1 MAQVEE
7 KVNLKVDMASPKQ
20 YHPTVKGVL
29 EWANSELEHVGRIVS
44 VEDPDL
50 QYSYAMST
58 VNGMAYLK
66 DALYELV
73 NDPKYSTHKE
83 DLLRVHDA
91 VIRTMKHLVKDF
103 NIDLTAIKAF
113 NTKKVLSNSN
123 FTYLKNSNKENKP
136 NNNNNK
142 EKKSNSNTNKENK
155 PNNNNTNKANK
166 RNSKTRKN
174 RK

>member
-1 MAQVEE
+1 
-7 KVNLKVDMASPKQ
+7 MASPKE

-44 VEDPDL
+44 VEAPDR

-73 NDPKYSTHKE
+73 NDPKYSAHKE
-83 DLLRVHDA
+83 DLLRVHGA

-113 NTKKVLSNSN
+113 NTKKVLSNRN
-123 FTYLKNSNKENKP
+123 FNYLKNTNKVEKT
-136 NNNNNK
+136 NNK
-142 EKKSNSNTNKENK
+142 AEKTN
-155 PNNNNTNKANK
+155 NKAEKTNNK
-166 RNSKTRKN
+166 VEKTNNKAEKTTNKTRKN
-174 RK
+174 RKI

>member
-1 MAQVEE
+1 
-7 KVNLKVDMASPKQ
+7 MASPKE
-20 YHPTVKGVL
+20 YHPTVRGVL

-50 QYSYAMST
+50 QYSYALST

-83 DLLRVHDA
+83 DLLRVHGA

-113 NTKKVLSNSN
+113 NTRKVLSNRN
-123 FTYLKNSNKENKP
+123 FTYLKNTNKSEKSNNKSNNKSENKS
-136 NNNNNK
+136 NNK
-142 EKKSNSNTNKENK
+142 TNNKSNN
-155 PNNNNTNKANK
+155 
-166 RNSKTRKN
+166 KTRKN
-174 RK
+174 RKN

>member
-1 MAQVEE
+1 
-7 KVNLKVDMASPKQ
+7 MASPKE
-20 YHPTVKGVL
+20 YHPTVRGVL

-83 DLLRVHDA
+83 DLLRVHGA

-113 NTKKVLSNSN
+113 NTRKVLSNRN
-123 FTYLKNSNKENKP
+123 FNYLKNTNKVGKTNNKAEKLNNKAGKP
-136 NNNNNK
+136 NNK
-142 EKKSNSNTNKENK
+142 AEK
-155 PNNNNTNKANK
+155 PNNKTEKPNNKAGKPN
-166 RNSKTRKN
+166 NKTRKN
-174 RK
+174 RQI

>member
-1 MAQVEE
+1 
-7 KVNLKVDMASPKQ
+7 MASPKQ
-20 YHPTVKGVL
+20 YHPTVKGIF

-66 DALYELV
+66 DAIYELV
-73 NDPKYSTHKE
+73 NDPKYSMHKE
-83 DLLRVHDA
+83 DLLRLHGS
-91 VIRTMKHLVKDF
+91 VIRAMKHLVKDY

-113 NTKKVLSNSN
+113 NTRKVLSNRN
-123 FTYLKNSNKENKP
+123 FTYLKNR
-136 NNNNNK
+136 
-142 EKKSNSNTNKENK
+142 T
-155 PNNNNTNKANK
+155 K
-166 RNSKTRKN
+166 RAKHKTRKN

>member
-1 MAQVEE
+1 
-7 KVNLKVDMASPKQ
+7 MASPKQ
-20 YHPTVKGVL
+20 YHPTVRGVL

-83 DLLRVHDA
+83 DLLRVHGA

-103 NIDLTAIKAF
+103 NIDLDAIKAF
-113 NTKKVLSNSN
+113 NTKKVLSNRN
-123 FTYLKNSNKENKP
+123 FTYLKNTKKENTPK
-136 NNNNNK
+136 NKTNNK
-142 EKKSNSNTNKENK
+142 SNNKTNNKSEKTNN
-155 PNNNNTNKANK
+155 
-166 RNSKTRKN
+166 KTRKN
-174 RK
+174 RKN

>member
-1 MAQVEE
+1 
-7 KVNLKVDMASPKQ
+7 MASPKQ

-83 DLLRVHDA
+83 DLLRVHGA

-103 NIDLTAIKAF
+103 NIDLNAIKAF
-113 NTKKVLSNSN
+113 NTKKVLSNRN
-123 FTYLKNSNKENKP
+123 FTYLKNTNKENKPNNNTNKEKNKENKP
-136 NNNNNK
+136 NNNNN
-142 EKKSNSNTNKENK
+142 TH
-155 PNNNNTNKANK
+155 KANK

-174 RK
+174 RKY

>member
-1 MAQVEE
+1 
-7 KVNLKVDMASPKQ
+7 MASPKQ
-20 YHPTVKGVL
+20 YHPTVRGVL

-83 DLLRVHDA
+83 DLLRVHGA

-103 NIDLTAIKAF
+103 NIDLDAIKAF
-113 NTKKVLSNSN
+113 NTKKVLSNRN
-123 FTYLKNSNKENKP
+123 FTYLKN
-136 NNNNNK
+136 
-142 EKKSNSNTNKENK
+142 
-155 PNNNNTNKANK
+155 TNKAEKTNNK
-166 RNSKTRKN
+166 AEKSNNKSNTKSNNKTRKN
-174 RK
+174 RKN

>member
-1 MAQVEE
+1 
-7 KVNLKVDMASPKQ
+7 MASPKQ
-20 YHPTVKGVL
+20 YHATVKGIL

-83 DLLRVHDA
+83 DLLRVHGA

-103 NIDLTAIKAF
+103 KIDLTAIKAF
-113 NTKKVLSNSN
+113 NTRKVLSNSN
-123 FTYLKNSNKENKP
+123 FTYLKN
-136 NNNNNK
+136 
-142 EKKSNSNTNKENK
+142 TNKA
-155 PNNNNTNKANK
+155 NTNKANTNKANNTKKENK
-166 RNSKTRKN
+166 RNRKTRKN
-174 RK
+174 HK

>member
-1 MAQVEE
+1 
-7 KVNLKVDMASPKQ
+7 MASPKA

-50 QYSYAMST
+50 QYSYALST

-83 DLLRVHDA
+83 DLLRVHGA

-103 NIDLTAIKAF
+103 NIDLDAIKTF
-113 NTKKVLSNSN
+113 NTRKVLSNRN
-123 FTYLKNSNKENKP
+123 FTYLKNTKKENKSENKSENTP
-136 NNNNNK
+136 NNKSNNK
-142 EKKSNSNTNKENK
+142 SNKKSNNKTNN
-155 PNNNNTNKANK
+155 
-166 RNSKTRKN
+166 KTRKN
-174 RK
+174 RKI

>member
-1 MAQVEE
+1 
-7 KVNLKVDMASPKQ
+7 MASPKQ

-83 DLLRVHDA
+83 DLLRVHGA

-103 NIDLTAIKAF
+103 NIDLNAIKAF
-113 NTKKVLSNSN
+113 NTKKVLSNRN

-136 NNNNNK
+136 NNNTNK
-142 EKKSNSNTNKENK
+142 EKNKENK
-155 PNNNNTNKANK
+155 PNNNNTHKANK

-174 RK
+174 RKY

>member
-1 MAQVEE
+1 
-7 KVNLKVDMASPKQ
+7 MASPKQ
-20 YHPTVKGVL
+20 YHPTVRGVL

-83 DLLRVHDA
+83 DLLRVHGA
-91 VIRTMKHLVKDF
+91 VIRTMKLLVKDF

-113 NTKKVLSNSN
+113 NTKKVLSNRN
-123 FTYLKNSNKENKP
+123 FTYLKNTKKENKP
-136 NNNNNK
+136 ENTPKNKTNNK
-142 EKKSNSNTNKENK
+142 TN
-155 PNNNNTNKANK
+155 NKAEKTN
-166 RNSKTRKN
+166 KTRKN
-174 RK
+174 RKI

>member
-1 MAQVEE
+1 
-7 KVNLKVDMASPKQ
+7 MASPKQ

-83 DLLRVHDA
+83 DLLRVHGA

-103 NIDLTAIKAF
+103 NIDLNAIKAF

-136 NNNNNK
+136 NNNTNK
-142 EKKSNSNTNKENK
+142 EKNKENK
-155 PNNNNTNKANK
+155 PNNNSTNKANK

-174 RK
+174 RKY

>member
-1 MAQVEE
+1 
-7 KVNLKVDMASPKQ
+7 MASPKA

-50 QYSYAMST
+50 QYSYALST

-83 DLLRVHDA
+83 DLLRVHGA

-103 NIDLTAIKAF
+103 NIDLDAIKTF
-113 NTKKVLSNSN
+113 NTRKVLSNRN
-123 FTYLKNSNKENKP
+123 FTYLKNTKKENKT
-136 NNNNNK
+136 NNK
-142 EKKSNSNTNKENK
+142 SENKTNNKSENKSNNKSNN
-155 PNNNNTNKANK
+155 
-166 RNSKTRKN
+166 KTRKN
-174 RK
+174 RKI

>member
-1 MAQVEE
+1 
-7 KVNLKVDMASPKQ
+7 MASPKQ
-20 YHPTVKGVL
+20 YHATVKGIL

-83 DLLRVHDA
+83 DLLRVHGA

-103 NIDLTAIKAF
+103 KIDLTAIKAF

-123 FTYLKNSNKENKP
+123 FTYLKNTKNAGKNA
-136 NNNNNK
+136 
-142 EKKSNSNTNKENK
+142 EKNAEKNAGKNAEKNAE
-155 PNNNNTNKANK
+155 K
-166 RNSKTRKN
+166 RDRKTRKN

>member
-1 MAQVEE
+1 
-7 KVNLKVDMASPKQ
+7 MASPKQ
-20 YHPTVKGVL
+20 YHATVKGIL

-83 DLLRVHDA
+83 DLLRVHGA

-103 NIDLTAIKAF
+103 KIDLTAIKAF
-113 NTKKVLSNSN
+113 NTRKVLSNSN
-123 FTYLKNSNKENKP
+123 FTYLKN
-136 NNNNNK
+136 
-142 EKKSNSNTNKENK
+142 TNKENK
-155 PNNNNTNKANK
+155 ANKPNNSNKANTKKENK
-166 RNSKTRKN
+166 RNRKTRKN

>member
-1 MAQVEE
+1 
-7 KVNLKVDMASPKQ
+7 MASPKQ

-83 DLLRVHDA
+83 DLLRVHGA

-103 NIDLTAIKAF
+103 NIDLNAIKAF

-123 FTYLKNSNKENKP
+123 FTYLKNSNKEN
-136 NNNNNK
+136 NR
-142 EKKSNSNTNKENK
+142 SNNTNKENK
-155 PNNNNTNKANK
+155 RNNNNNTHKANK

-174 RK
+174 RKY

>member
-1 MAQVEE
+1 
-7 KVNLKVDMASPKQ
+7 MASPKE
-20 YHPTVKGVL
+20 YHPTVRGIL

-44 VEDPDL
+44 IEDPDL

-83 DLLRVHDA
+83 DLLRVHGA

-113 NTKKVLSNSN
+113 NTRKVLSNRN
-123 FTYLKNSNKENKP
+123 FTYLKNTKKENTR
-136 NNNNNK
+136 NNK
-142 EKKSNSNTNKENK
+142 TNNKSN
-155 PNNNNTNKANK
+155 
-166 RNSKTRKN
+166 KTRKN
-174 RK
+174 RKN

>member
-1 MAQVEE
+1 
-7 KVNLKVDMASPKQ
+7 MASPKQ
-20 YHPTVKGVL
+20 YHPTVKGIL

-83 DLLRVHDA
+83 DLLRVHGA

-123 FTYLKNSNKENKP
+123 FTYLKNTKNA
-136 NNNNNK
+136 
-142 EKKSNSNTNKENK
+142 EKNAEKNPK
-155 PNNNNTNKANK
+155 K
-166 RNSKTRKN
+166 RNRKTRKN

>member
-1 MAQVEE
+1 
-7 KVNLKVDMASPKQ
+7 MASPKQ

-83 DLLRVHDA
+83 DLLRVHGA

-103 NIDLTAIKAF
+103 NIDLNAIKAF

-136 NNNNNK
+136 NNNTNK
-142 EKKSNSNTNKENK
+142 EKNKENK
-155 PNNNNTNKANK
+155 PNNNSTHKPNK

-174 RK
+174 RKY

>member
-1 MAQVEE
+1 
-7 KVNLKVDMASPKQ
+7 MASPKK
-20 YHPTVKGVL
+20 YHATVKGIL

-83 DLLRVHDA
+83 DLLRVHGA
-91 VIRTMKHLVKDF
+91 VIRTMKHLVEDF
-103 NIDLTAIKAF
+103 KIDLTAIKAF
-113 NTKKVLSNSN
+113 NTRKVLSNSN
-123 FTYLKNSNKENKP
+123 FTYLKN
-136 NNNNNK
+136 
-142 EKKSNSNTNKENK
+142 TNKA
-155 PNNNNTNKANK
+155 NTNKANTNKANNSNKANNTKKENK
-166 RNSKTRKN
+166 RNRKTRKN

>member
-1 MAQVEE
+1 
-7 KVNLKVDMASPKQ
+7 MASPKK
-20 YHPTVKGVL
+20 YHPTVKGIF

-83 DLLRVHDA
+83 DLLRVHGA

-123 FTYLKNSNKENKP
+123 FTYLKNTNKENKR
-136 NNNNNK
+136 NNTNK
-142 EKKSNSNTNKENK
+142 EKKSNNNTNKENK
-155 PNNNNTNKANK
+155 PNNNSTNKANK

-174 RK
+174 RKY

>member
-1 MAQVEE
+1 MAAPRE
-7 KVNLKVDMASPKQ
+7 
-20 YHPTVKGVL
+20 YHPTVRGVL

-73 NDPKYSTHKE
+73 NDPKYSAHKE
-83 DLLRVHDA
+83 DLLRVHGA

-113 NTKKVLSNSN
+113 NTKKVLSNRN
-123 FTYLKNSNKENKP
+123 FTYLKNTNKTAKTNNKTNNKP
-136 NNNNNK
+136 N
-142 EKKSNSNTNKENK
+142 
-155 PNNNNTNKANK
+155 
-166 RNSKTRKN
+166 KTRKN
-174 RK
+174 RRN

>member
-1 MAQVEE
+1 
-7 KVNLKVDMASPKQ
+7 MASPKA

-50 QYSYAMST
+50 QYSYALST

-83 DLLRVHDA
+83 DLLRVHGA

-103 NIDLTAIKAF
+103 NIDLDAIKTF
-113 NTKKVLSNSN
+113 NTRKVLSNRN
-123 FTYLKNSNKENKP
+123 FTYLKNTKKENKSENKSENTP
-136 NNNNNK
+136 NN
-142 EKKSNSNTNKENK
+142 KSNKKTNN
-155 PNNNNTNKANK
+155 
-166 RNSKTRKN
+166 KTRKN
-174 RK
+174 RKI